1 MVLNDLGRRINAAF
15 SELSRVPTVDDAAV
29 DTLLKSVCAALLES
43 DVNVKLVQ
51 GLRTK
56 VRGTVKEKLN
66 EGDKAAGMS
75 DVQRRNIVQKAVFD
89 HLVELIDPGV
99 EAFKPKKGKPNV
111 IMFVGLQGA
120 GKTTSC
126 TKLAHYYQKRG
137 FKTGLVCADTYRAG
151 AFDQLKQNAA
161 KVNLPF
167 YGSHTETDA
176 VAISSAGVA
185 SFKAAKFEVIIVDT
199 SGRHKQELELFKE
212 MVEIDQAVKPDQT
225 IMVMDASIGQAAEG
239 QCMAFKQAANYGGIF
254 VTKLD
259 GHAKG
264 GGAISAVAATKT
276 PILFIGLGEH
286 MTDIEVFRPQPFI
299 SKMLGMGDI
308 SALMDKVQEVQMANP
323 ERQQEM
329 IKKIE
334 EGGTFSIRDWREQI
348 GNIMSM
354 GPLSKL
360 AGMIP
365 GMGQMMA
372 GGAGGSDDESGQKMK
387 RMIYIT
393 DSMTREE
400 LDSDGTI
407 FYAPVKKAAAEA
419 ARAAKEKQL
428 VVKDKEGESSTGKKP
443 KVKIPVRMNARAR
456 RVAKGSGTSVR
467 EVEEFLMQYR
477 MVSKMVKSMGG
488 KAGWLKKMQGGG
500 AGGAKGAAGQLPP
513 GVSREQVAQMQNMLP
528 PEIKAQLRQ
537 PGGRERESDVYLE
550 YSDANMTP
558 TMCRSDAAAAVWQYP
573 TRDGFD
579 DGRYGRRRR
588 RNGRIRRF
596 SLNDGRSWRRWD
608 GWTSEYDGKY
618 DGRWRSPVVDRH
630 LDSMYSL
637 QQSTQHLKAIGQ

>member
-1 MVLNDLGRRINAAF
+1 MAPPTDSGHEAQGVGVRSLQSEALLHLRATSVHANPRDSSLARPVRRSAARYVSPLAAPSTPSPSHSMVLNDLGRRINAAF
-15 SELSRVPTVDDAAV
+15 TELSRVPVVDDAAV

-51 GLRTK
+51 GLRNK
-56 VRGTVKEKLN
+56 VRGTVKEQLN
-66 EGDKAAGMS
+66 EGEKAARMS
-75 DVQRRNIVQKAVFD
+75 DVQRKNIVQKAVFD
-89 HLVELIDPGV
+89 HLVQLIDPGV
-99 EAFKPKKGKPNV
+99 EAFRPKKGKPNV

-126 TKLAHYYQKRG
+126 TKLALYYQKRG

-161 KVNLPF
+161 KANLPF

-199 SGRHKQELELFKE
+199 SGRHKQETELFKE
-212 MVEIDQAVKPDQT
+212 MIEISQAVEPDQT

-239 QCMAFKQAANYGGIF
+239 QCSAFKEAADYGGIF

-308 SALMDKVQEVQMANP
+308 SGLMDKVQEVQMANP

-329 IKKIE
+329 LKKIE
-334 EGGTFSIRDWREQI
+334 EGGTFSIRDWREQLS
-348 GNIMSM
+348 NIMSM

-365 GMGQMMA
+365 GMGQMLS
-372 GGAGGSDDESGQKMK
+372 GGGGGNDEESGQKMK

-400 LDSDGTI
+400 LDSDGSI

-419 ARAAKEKQL
+419 EREKQL
-428 VVKDKEGESSTGKKP
+428 VRVEGESSSGKKP
-443 KVKIPVRMNARAR
+443 KTKVPVRMNARAR

-467 EVEEFLMQYR
+467 ELEEFLMQYR

-500 AGGAKGAAGQLPP
+500 AGAGRGRGMPAPGQLPP
-513 GVSREQVAQMQNMLP
+513 GMSRDQVAQMQNMLP

-537 PGGRERESDVYLE
+537 PGGRERESDG
-550 YSDANMTP
+550 A
-558 TMCRSDAAAAVWQYP
+558 CRVCRA
-573 TRDGFD
+573 
-579 DGRYGRRRR
+579 
-588 RNGRIRRF
+588 
-596 SLNDGRSWRRWD
+596 
-608 GWTSEYDGKY
+608 
-618 DGRWRSPVVDRH
+618 
-630 LDSMYSL
+630 
-637 QQSTQHLKAIGQ
+637 QS

>member
-15 SELSRVPTVDDAAV
+15 TELSRVPVVDDAAV

-51 GLRTK
+51 GLRNK
-56 VRGTVKEKLN
+56 VRGTVKDQLN
-66 EGDKAAGMS
+66 EGEKAARMS
-75 DVQRRNIVQKAVFD
+75 DVQRKNIVQKAVFD
-89 HLVELIDPGV
+89 HLVQLIDPGV
-99 EAFKPKKGKPNV
+99 EAFRPKKGKPNV

-126 TKLAHYYQKRG
+126 TKLALYYQKRG

-161 KVNLPF
+161 KANLPF

-199 SGRHKQELELFKE
+199 SGRHKQETELFKE
-212 MVEIDQAVKPDQT
+212 MVEISQAVEPDQT

-239 QCMAFKQAANYGGIF
+239 QCSAFKEAADYGGIF

-308 SALMDKVQEVQMANP
+308 SGLMDKVQEVQMANP

-329 IKKIE
+329 LKKIE
-334 EGGTFSIRDWREQI
+334 EGGTFSIRDWREQLS
-348 GNIMSM
+348 NIMSM

-365 GMGQMMA
+365 GMGQMLS
-372 GGAGGSDDESGQKMK
+372 GGGGGNDEESGQKMK

-400 LDSDGTI
+400 LDSDGSI

-419 ARAAKEKQL
+419 EREKQL
-428 VVKDKEGESSTGKKP
+428 VRVEGESSSGKKP
-443 KVKIPVRMNARAR
+443 KTKVPVRMNARAR

-467 EVEEFLMQYR
+467 ELEEFLMQYR

-500 AGGAKGAAGQLPP
+500 AGAGRGRGMPAPGQLPP
-513 GVSREQVAQMQNMLP
+513 GMSRDQVAQMQNMLP

-537 PGGRERESDVYLE
+537 PGGRERESGG
-550 YSDANMTP
+550 ACP
-558 TMCRSDAAAAVWQYP
+558 FCCA
-573 TRDGFD
+573 
-579 DGRYGRRRR
+579 
-588 RNGRIRRF
+588 
-596 SLNDGRSWRRWD
+596 
-608 GWTSEYDGKY
+608 
-618 DGRWRSPVVDRH
+618 
-630 LDSMYSL
+630 
-637 QQSTQHLKAIGQ
+637 QS

>member
-15 SELSRVPTVDDAAV
+15 SELSKVPTVDDAAV

-66 EGDKAAGMS
+66 EGGDKAAGMS
-75 DVQRRNIVQKAVFD
+75 DVQRKNIVQRAVFD

-199 SGRHKQELELFKE
+199 SGRHKQEVELFKE
-212 MVEIDQAVKPDQT
+212 MVEISQAVTPDQT

-239 QCMAFKQAANYGGIF
+239 QCTAFKQAANYGGIF

-308 SALMDKVQEVQMANP
+308 SGLMDKVQEVQLANP

-365 GMGQMMA
+365 GMGQMP
-372 GGAGGSDDESGQKMK
+372 GLGGSDDESGQKMK

-400 LDSDGTI
+400 LDSDGTL
-407 FYAPVKKAAAEA
+407 FFAPVKKAAADA
-419 ARAAKEKQL
+419 ARERRL
-428 VVKDKEGESSTGKKP
+428 VVKNTEGESSSGKKP
-443 KVKIPVRMNARAR
+443 KVKVPVRMTARAR

-488 KAGWLKKMQGGG
+488 KAGWLKKMQGGA
-500 AGGAKGAAGQLPP
+500 AGGAGRGAPGQLPP
-513 GVSREQVAQMQNMLP
+513 GMSREQVAQMQNMLP

-537 PGGRERESDVYLE
+537 PGGRERE
-550 YSDANMTP
+550 
-558 TMCRSDAAAAVWQYP
+558 
-573 TRDGFD
+573 
-579 DGRYGRRRR
+579 
-588 RNGRIRRF
+588 
-596 SLNDGRSWRRWD
+596 
-608 GWTSEYDGKY
+608 
-618 DGRWRSPVVDRH
+618 
-630 LDSMYSL
+630 
-637 QQSTQHLKAIGQ
+637 

>member
-15 SELSRVPTVDDAAV
+15 SELSKVPVVDDAAV

-51 GLRTK
+51 GLRNK
-56 VRGTVKEKLN
+56 VRGSIKEQLN

-75 DVQRRNIVQKAVFD
+75 DVKRKNIVQKAVYD

-126 TKLAHYYQKRG
+126 TKLAHWYQKRG

-199 SGRHKQELELFKE
+199 SGRHKQETGLFKE
-212 MVEIDQAVKPDQT
+212 MVEISQAVTPDQT

-239 QCMAFKQAANYGGIF
+239 QCLAFKEAADYGGIF

-286 MTDIEVFRPQPFI
+286 MTDLEVFRPQPFI

-308 SALMDKVQEVQMANP
+308 SGLMDKVQEVQMANP

-329 IKKIE
+329 LKKIE
-334 EGGTFSIRDWREQI
+334 QGGTFTIRDWREQLS
-348 GNIMSM
+348 NIMSM

-365 GMGQMMA
+365 GMGQML
-372 GGAGGSDDESGQKMK
+372 GGGGNDEESGQKMK

-400 LDSDGTI
+400 LDSDGSL

-419 ARAAKEKQL
+419 AKEKQL
-428 VVKDKEGESSTGKKP
+428 VRKDTEGESSSGKKP
-443 KVKIPVRMNARAR
+443 KLKVPVRMTARAR

-467 EVEEFLMQYR
+467 ELEEFLMQYR

-488 KAGWLKKMQGGG
+488 KAGWLKKMQGG
-500 AGGAKGAAGQLPP
+500 AGGGKGGMPAPGQLPP
-513 GVSREQVAQMQNMLP
+513 GMSREQVAQMQNMLP

-537 PGGRERESDVYLE
+537 PGGREREYLINKSCNVSLADDVFAL
-550 YSDANMTP
+550 SKFQ
-558 TMCRSDAAAAVWQYP
+558 V
-573 TRDGFD
+573 
-579 DGRYGRRRR
+579 
-588 RNGRIRRF
+588 
-596 SLNDGRSWRRWD
+596 
-608 GWTSEYDGKY
+608 
-618 DGRWRSPVVDRH
+618 
-630 LDSMYSL
+630 
-637 QQSTQHLKAIGQ
+637 

>member
-15 SELSRVPTVDDAAV
+15 SELSRVPVVDDAAV

-51 GLRTK
+51 GLRNK
-56 VRGTVKEKLN
+56 VRGTVKEQLN
-66 EGDKAAGMS
+66 EGDKAARMS
-75 DVQRRNIVQKAVFD
+75 DVQRKNIVQKAVYD
-89 HLVELIDPGV
+89 HLVQLVDPGV

-126 TKLAHYYQKRG
+126 TKLALYYQKRG

-161 KVNLPF
+161 KANLPF

-199 SGRHKQELELFKE
+199 SGRHKQETELFKE
-212 MVEIDQAVKPDQT
+212 MVEIGEAVTPDQT

-239 QCMAFKQAANYGGIF
+239 QCSAFKEAADYGGIF

-308 SALMDKVQEVQMANP
+308 SGLMDKVQEVQMANP

-329 IKKIE
+329 MKKIE
-334 EGGTFSIRDWREQI
+334 QGGTFSIRDWREQLS
-348 GNIMSM
+348 NIMSM

-365 GMGQMMA
+365 GMGQML
-372 GGAGGSDDESGQKMK
+372 GGGGNDEESGRKMK

-400 LDSDGTI
+400 LDSDGSL
-407 FYAPVKKAAAEA
+407 FFAPVKKAAAQAE
-419 ARAAKEKQL
+419 KEKQL
-428 VVKDKEGESSTGKKP
+428 VRTEGEPSSGKKP
-443 KVKIPVRMNARAR
+443 KVKVPVRMTARAR

-467 EVEEFLMQYR
+467 EVEEFLMQYQ

-500 AGGAKGAAGQLPP
+500 AGGRGGPAAGQLPP
-513 GVSREQVAQMQNMLP
+513 GMSRDQVAQMQNMLP

-537 PGGRERESDVYLE
+537 PGGREREY
-550 YSDANMTP
+550 
-558 TMCRSDAAAAVWQYP
+558 
-573 TRDGFD
+573 
-579 DGRYGRRRR
+579 
-588 RNGRIRRF
+588 
-596 SLNDGRSWRRWD
+596 
-608 GWTSEYDGKY
+608 
-618 DGRWRSPVVDRH
+618 
-630 LDSMYSL
+630 
-637 QQSTQHLKAIGQ
+637 

>member
-15 SELSRVPTVDDAAV
+15 SELSRVPVVDDAAV
-29 DTLLKSVCAALLES
+29 DNLLKSVCAALLES

-51 GLRTK
+51 TLRNK
-56 VRGTVKEKLN
+56 VRGSVKEQLN
-66 EGDKAAGMS
+66 EGDKAARMS
-75 DVQRRNIVQKAVFD
+75 DVQRKNIVQKAIYD
-89 HLVELIDPGV
+89 HLVQLVDPGV

-126 TKLAHYYQKRG
+126 TKLALYYQKRG

-161 KVNLPF
+161 KANLPF

-176 VAISSAGVA
+176 VVISSAGVA
-185 SFKAAKFEVIIVDT
+185 SFKAAKFEIIIVDT
-199 SGRHKQELELFKE
+199 SGRHKQEAELFQE
-212 MVEIDQAVKPDQT
+212 MIEIGEAVKPDQT

-239 QCMAFKQAANYGGIF
+239 QCSAFKEAADYGGIF

-308 SALMDKVQEVQMANP
+308 SGLMDKVQEAQMVNP
-323 ERQQEM
+323 EKQQEM
-329 IKKIE
+329 LKKIE
-334 EGGTFSIRDWREQI
+334 QGGTFTIRDWREQLS
-348 GNIMSM
+348 NIMNM
-354 GPLSKL
+354 GPISKL

-365 GMGQMMA
+365 GMGQML
-372 GGAGGSDDESGQKMK
+372 GGGGNDEESGRKMK

-400 LDSDGTI
+400 LDSDGTL
-407 FYAPVKKAAAEA
+407 FYAPVKKAALAAE
-419 ARAAKEKQL
+419 REKQL
-428 VVKDKEGESSTGKKP
+428 VRQGEGESSSGKKP

-477 MVSKMVKSMGG
+477 MVAKMAKSMGG
-488 KAGWLKKMQGGG
+488 KAGWMKKMQGGG
-500 AGGAKGAAGQLPP
+500 AGGRPAAGQLPP
-513 GVSREQVAQMQNMLP
+513 GMSREQVAQMQNMLP

-537 PGGRERESDVYLE
+537 PGGRERLMQQLQSGDIPPEMASMMGGMGGGGMGGLGGLA
-550 YSDANMTP
+550 SMMGGMGGGGGGMGGLQSMMANMMGGGGGGGGAP
-558 TMCRSDAAAAVWQYP
+558 RQ
-573 TRDGFD
+573 
-579 DGRYGRRRR
+579 
-588 RNGRIRRF
+588 
-596 SLNDGRSWRRWD
+596 
-608 GWTSEYDGKY
+608 
-618 DGRWRSPVVDRH
+618 
-630 LDSMYSL
+630 
-637 QQSTQHLKAIGQ
+637 

>member
-15 SELSRVPTVDDAAV
+15 SELSKVPVVDDAAV

-51 GLRTK
+51 GLRNK
-56 VRGTVKEKLN
+56 VRGTVKEQLN
-66 EGDKAAGMS
+66 ESDKAAGMS
-75 DVQRRNIVQKAVFD
+75 DVQRKNIVQKAVYD

-126 TKLAHYYQKRG
+126 TKLAHFYQKRG

-199 SGRHKQELELFKE
+199 SGRHKQEIELFKE
-212 MVEIDQAVKPDQT
+212 MVEISQAVTPDQT

-239 QCMAFKQAANYGGIF
+239 QCLAFKEAADYGGIF

-286 MTDIEVFRPQPFI
+286 MTDLEVFRPQPFI

-308 SALMDKVQEVQMANP
+308 SGLMDKVQEVQMANP

-329 IKKIE
+329 LKKIE
-334 EGGTFSIRDWREQI
+334 QGGTFTIRDWREQLS
-348 GNIMSM
+348 NIMSM

-365 GMGQMMA
+365 GMGQML
-372 GGAGGSDDESGQKMK
+372 GGGGGNDEESGQKMK

-393 DSMTREE
+393 DSMTKEE
-400 LDSDGTI
+400 LDSDGSL
-407 FYAPVKKAAAEA
+407 FYAPIKKAAVE
-419 ARAAKEKQL
+419 AAKEKQL
-428 VVKDKEGESSTGKKP
+428 VRKDFEGESSSGKKP
-443 KVKIPVRMNARAR
+443 KTKVPVRMTARAR

-467 EVEEFLMQYR
+467 ELEEFLMQYR

-488 KAGWLKKMQGGG
+488 KAGWLKKMQGG
-500 AGGAKGAAGQLPP
+500 AGGGKGGMPAPGQLPP
-513 GVSREQVAQMQNMLP
+513 GMSREQVAQMQNMLP

-537 PGGRERESDVYLE
+537 PGGRER
-550 YSDANMTP
+550 
-558 TMCRSDAAAAVWQYP
+558 
-573 TRDGFD
+573 
-579 DGRYGRRRR
+579 
-588 RNGRIRRF
+588 
-596 SLNDGRSWRRWD
+596 
-608 GWTSEYDGKY
+608 
-618 DGRWRSPVVDRH
+618 
-630 LDSMYSL
+630 
-637 QQSTQHLKAIGQ
+637 

>member
-15 SELSRVPTVDDAAV
+15 SELSKVPVVDDAAV

-51 GLRTK
+51 GLRNK
-56 VRGTVKEKLN
+56 VRGTVKEQLN
-66 EGDKAAGMS
+66 ESDKAAGMS
-75 DVQRRNIVQKAVFD
+75 DVQRKNIVQKAVYD

-199 SGRHKQELELFKE
+199 SGRHKQEIELFKE
-212 MVEIDQAVKPDQT
+212 MVEISQAVTPDQT

-239 QCMAFKQAANYGGIF
+239 QCLAFKEAADYGGIF

-286 MTDIEVFRPQPFI
+286 MTDLEVFRPQPFI

-308 SALMDKVQEVQMANP
+308 SGLMDKVQEVQMANP

-329 IKKIE
+329 LKKIE
-334 EGGTFSIRDWREQI
+334 QGGTFTIRDWREQLS
-348 GNIMSM
+348 NIMSM

-365 GMGQMMA
+365 GMGQML
-372 GGAGGSDDESGQKMK
+372 GGGGGGNDEESGQKMK

-393 DSMTREE
+393 DSMTKEE
-400 LDSDGTI
+400 LDSDGSL
-407 FYAPVKKAAAEA
+407 FYAPIKKAAVE
-419 ARAAKEKQL
+419 AAKEKQL
-428 VVKDKEGESSTGKKP
+428 VRKDFEGESSSGKKP
-443 KVKIPVRMNARAR
+443 KTKVPVRMTARAR

-467 EVEEFLMQYR
+467 ELEEFLMQYR

-488 KAGWLKKMQGGG
+488 KAGWLKKMQGG
-500 AGGAKGAAGQLPP
+500 AGGGKGGMPAPGQLPP
-513 GVSREQVAQMQNMLP
+513 GMSREQVAQMQNMLP

-537 PGGRERESDVYLE
+537 PGGRER
-550 YSDANMTP
+550 
-558 TMCRSDAAAAVWQYP
+558 
-573 TRDGFD
+573 
-579 DGRYGRRRR
+579 
-588 RNGRIRRF
+588 
-596 SLNDGRSWRRWD
+596 
-608 GWTSEYDGKY
+608 
-618 DGRWRSPVVDRH
+618 
-630 LDSMYSL
+630 
-637 QQSTQHLKAIGQ
+637 